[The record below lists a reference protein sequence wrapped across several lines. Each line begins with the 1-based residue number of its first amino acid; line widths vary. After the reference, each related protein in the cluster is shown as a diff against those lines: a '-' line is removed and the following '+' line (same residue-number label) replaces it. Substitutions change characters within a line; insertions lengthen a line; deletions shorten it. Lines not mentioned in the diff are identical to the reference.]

1 MGTLSSIARIHGS
14 RNQELEIGMVL
25 LTITHSK
32 SLGRFLF
39 PVPITLHSAGLEVLV
54 PQGGMLQPGDTAIIS
69 LNWKLRFPPGH
80 FGLLMPLSQQAT
92 NRVMVLPGV
101 IDPDYQGHIE
111 LFLHNGVKETYSWS
125 AGHPLGLLLMLPYPV
140 VRSIGN

>member
-1 MGTLSSIARIHGS
+1 
-14 RNQELEIGMVL
+14 MVL

-39 PVPITLHSAGLEVLV
+39 SVPASLHSAGLEVLV

-69 LNWKLRFPPGH
+69 LNWKLWFPPGH

-92 NRVMVLPGV
+92 NKVMLLPGV
-101 IDPDYQGHIE
+101 IDPDYQEHIK
-111 LFLHNGVKETYSWS
+111 LFLYNGVKKHT
-125 AGHPLGLLLMLPYPV
+125 HV
-140 VRSIGN
+140 VQDILWGFS